1 MAREEE
7 KLDQQAN
14 DQPSQPQPP
23 WEASKPG
30 THRKGQK
37 QELTQAFYLFQN
49 LAAVWSEGV
58 MLSQSPYRTSFL
70 EGAGF
75 LGEVRLYRPLLQASS
90 VQKAQLPATG
100 AWDQQVP

>member
-7 KLDQQAN
+7 KLDQQPS
-14 DQPSQPQPP
+14 DQPFQPRTP

-30 THRKGQK
+30 THRKRQN
-37 QELTQAFYLFQN
+37 QEITQALYLLQN

-58 MLSQSPYRTSFL
+58 MLSQGPRGTPSL

-75 LGEVRLYRPLLQASS
+75 LGEARLGGLPLQALS

-100 AWDQQVP
+100 AWDQQIP